1 MNVLVQ
7 TKNPSNPLLKH
18 ANVLA
23 AIATALV
30 AAPATPGKSKK
41 NKGKR
46 RADGK
51 DLTGGGGTVVASPS
65 TSAGADKNK
74 RKGAGGSSAAMT
86 PRKKAKTGGAMVGG
100 AKKNKY
106 PDVPFTLSRST
117 TALTQV
123 RYGQ

>member
-23 AIATALV
+23 AIAAAPV

-41 NKGKR
+41 DKGKR

-51 DLTGGGGTVVASPS
+51 DLTGGGGKVVAGPS
-65 TSAGADKNK
+65 TPAGADKNK
-74 RKGAGGSSAAMT
+74 RARVLT
-86 PRKKAKTGGAMVGG
+86 V
-100 AKKNKY
+100 
-106 PDVPFTLSRST
+106 VP
-117 TALTQV
+117 QP
-123 RYGQ
+123 